1 MKGKYIVF
9 TAELGDYDPE
19 EHVGN
24 YISEIKLLLNQNP
37 KLETQVMEIHK
48 KELRGQTPAEA
59 ELNFLKKASQLE
71 TYGID
76 PHPVKDHKGNQ
87 LYLGVNHSGIL
98 AFQGSRK
105 THHFKWF

>member
-1 MKGKYIVF
+1 MP
-9 TAELGDYDPE
+9 TAELGDYDSE

-24 YISEIKLLLNQNP
+24 YVSEFKLVLNQNS
-37 KLETQVMEIHK
+37 KIEAQVMEIHRTQ
-48 KELRGQTPAEA
+48 LGGQTPAQA
-59 ELNFLKKASQLE
+59 ELNFLKKASHLE

-87 LYLGVNHSGIL
+87 LYIGVNHSGIL

-105 THHFKWF
+105 THHFKWYLY